1 MGGSASPSNDKIK
14 MRAFAIWEEEGRPDG
29 KHLEHW
35 ERAGVKSPMAPT
47 APSLRKARRR
57 RRLRGAG
64 RRKARALN
72 NGVVIPLGPAARR

>member
-35 ERAGVKSPMAPT
+35 ERAEREIANGANGAQPPQGAP
-47 APSLRKARRR
+47 APAAARRR
-57 RRLRGAG
+57 PAKGKGA
-64 RRKARALN
+64 K
-72 NGVVIPLGPAARR
+72 